1 MNNATVETNTNTAT
15 TKTTKTDKP
24 KVDLYQLVTD
34 KIMALLEK
42 GVAPWRQT
50 WSSYGLARNYVSGKT
65 YNGINKIMMNNTIHP
80 IPYFLSF
87 KQAKALNGT
96 IKKGAKGEMVF
107 YFNVFYKDAN
117 NKTVSEEE
125 AKALKAAGQEVK
137 RRSTLRYF
145 NVFNVADIEGIEFR
159 IPEVALKENEQ
170 IEKCE
175 RIIKDM
181 PNPPTFKNINANDAY
196 YNALQDYINM
206 PDIKQFTTSAEYY
219 TTLFHETI
227 HSTGHKDRLS
237 RKGITEPNKF
247 GSIPYSQEELVAEM
261 GAAFLSAEAGI
272 NYAEI
277 VENNAAYL
285 QGWLKKL
292 KEDKRFIFRTA
303 AKAQQAAR
311 YILGNN
317 MS

>member
-1 MNNATVETNTNTAT
+1 MNNATVETKTNAV
-15 TKTTKTDKP
+15 TKENQP
-24 KVDLYQLVTD
+24 KRDLYQEVTD
-34 KIMALLEK
+34 KIIGLLEK

-65 YNGINKIMMNNTIHP
+65 YNGINKILMNNTIHP

-96 IKKGAKGEMVF
+96 IKKGARGEMVF

-117 NKTVSEEE
+117 NKTISEEQ
-125 AKALKAAGQEVK
+125 AKTLKAAGQDFK
-137 RRSTLRYF
+137 KLSTLRYF
-145 NVFNVADIEGIEFR
+145 HVFNVADIEGIEFR
-159 IPEVALKENEQ
+159 IPEVELKENEQ

-175 RIIKDM
+175 SIIEQM
-181 PNPPTFKNINANDAY
+181 PNRPEIRFVNANEAY
-196 YNALQDYINM
+196 YNSIEDYINM

-219 TTLFHETI
+219 TTLFHEAI
-227 HSTGHKDRLS
+227 HSTGHKERLS

-272 NYAEI
+272 NYGEI

-285 QGWLKKL
+285 QGWLNKL

-311 YILGNN
+311 YILGSNE
-317 MS
+317 

>member
-1 MNNATVETNTNTAT
+1 MDNTTVEINTNATNA
-15 TKTTKTDKP
+15 KTTKTDKP
-24 KVDLYQLVTD
+24 KIDLYQLVTD

-65 YNGINKIMMNNTIHP
+65 YNGINKILLNNTIHP

-107 YFNVFYKDAN
+107 YFNIFYKDAN
-117 NKTVSEEE
+117 NKTISEEQ
-125 AKALKAAGQEVK
+125 AKALKAAGQDFK
-137 RRSTLRYF
+137 KLSTLRYF
-145 NVFNVADIEGIEFR
+145 HVFNVADIEGIEFK
-159 IPEVALKENEQ
+159 IPEVELKENEQ
-170 IEKCE
+170 IERCE
-175 RIIKDM
+175 SIIKDM
-181 PNPPTFKNINANDAY
+181 PNRPEIQFNNANEAY

-206 PDIKQFTTSAEYY
+206 PDIKQFTSSAEYY
-219 TTLFHETI
+219 TTLFHEAI

-237 RKGITEPNKF
+237 RKGIIEPNKF
-247 GSIPYSQEELVAEM
+247 GSIPYSQEELIAEM

-272 NYAEI
+272 NYSEI

-285 QGWLKKL
+285 QGWLNKL
-292 KEDKRFIFRTA
+292 KEDKRFIFETA
-303 AKAQQAAR
+303 GRAQQAAR

-317 MS
+317 E

>member
-1 MNNATVETNTNTAT
+1 MNDTTVETNTNTAT

-34 KIMALLEK
+34 KIMTLLEK

-125 AKALKAAGQEVK
+125 AKALKAAG
-137 RRSTLRYF
+137 
-145 NVFNVADIEGIEFR
+145 N
-159 IPEVALKENEQ
+159 
-170 IEKCE
+170 
-175 RIIKDM
+175 
-181 PNPPTFKNINANDAY
+181 
-196 YNALQDYINM
+196 
-206 PDIKQFTTSAEYY
+206 
-219 TTLFHETI
+219 
-227 HSTGHKDRLS
+227 
-237 RKGITEPNKF
+237 
-247 GSIPYSQEELVAEM
+247 
-261 GAAFLSAEAGI
+261 
-272 NYAEI
+272 
-277 VENNAAYL
+277 
-285 QGWLKKL
+285 
-292 KEDKRFIFRTA
+292 
-303 AKAQQAAR
+303 
-311 YILGNN
+311 
-317 MS
+317 